1 MAKILIADDDQA
13 IREMLRMMLETFNYE
28 VLTAND
34 GEEALAIIQASQ
46 ERLIVMLDLFMPL
59 LNGHDI
65 LRNVA
70 GDAALST
77 RHTYILLTA
86 HHHPCLSEFKNAA
99 FQFSLLTKPFAMDDL
114 LHIVEE
120 AAQKIRTPQPVV
132 THRCVMN

>member
-34 GEEALAIIQASQ
+34 GQEALAIIQASQ

-65 LRNVA
+65 LRNVSE
-70 GDAALST
+70 DEALAT
-77 RHTYILLTA
+77 RHAYILLTA
-86 HHHPCLSEFKNAA
+86 HHHLCLSEFKNAA
-99 FQFSLLTKPFAMDDL
+99 LQITLLTKPFAMEDL

-120 AAQKIRTPQPVV
+120 AAQKIRTPLPVA
-132 THRCVMN
+132 TRCK